1 MHSLLRTMDHHGIP
15 SEAAKVIVVIAL
27 FAVASILSRLLGAS
41 VGHLRA
47 RVESVS
53 LDSPLVAIAQ
63 RETAVAL
70 LQTAVRYVVFFV
82 ALVLA
87 ITTFSGA
94 TRFSAL
100 AGASFTAVIIAFAA
114 QRFLIDIISGF
125 LMFFEGWYTVGSTVV
140 VEPWKLEGV
149 VEDVSLRA
157 TKIRAVSG
165 DVIRLTN
172 SQIFAL
178 RVLPDGGHRYEV
190 ELFVHDADAGEQLI
204 RTVARLVPSGPTA
217 FVVPPEVVSITDLDQ
232 DLHRVTA
239 KATVAVGCAWMA
251 EDLLPSLLRE
261 RADDDLI
268 VHGPVILPT
277 DASAASRFARAG
289 RLRQR
294 RAGAGRTPWRNPA
307 GTRASRRS

>member
-1 MHSLLRTMDHHGIP
+1 MHSLLRTMTSHGIP
-15 SEAAKVIVVIAL
+15 SDAAKAVVVLVL
-27 FAVASILSRLLGAS
+27 FGLASLLSRLIGSA
-41 VGHLRA
+41 VGHLRS
-47 RVESVS
+47 RVESIS

-63 RETAVAL
+63 RQTAVAL

-82 ALVLA
+82 AAVLA
-87 ITTFSGA
+87 ITTVSGA
-94 TRFSAL
+94 TRISAI
-100 AGASFTAVIIAFAA
+100 AGASFTAVVIGFAA
-114 QRFLIDIISGF
+114 QRFLVDIISGF

-165 DVIRLTN
+165 DVIRLNN
-172 SQIFAL
+172 SQIPAL

-190 ELFVHDADAGEQLI
+190 ELFVHDAAAAERLVD
-204 RTVARLVPSGPTA
+204 TVAKLVPSGPTA
-217 FVVPPEVVSITDLDQ
+217 FVVPPEVTSVNELDGDLY
-232 DLHRVTA
+232 RVTA
-239 KATVAVGCAWMA
+239 KTAVAVGCAWMA
-251 EDLLPSLLRE
+251 DDLLPSLLRE

-289 RLRQR
+289 RFRQL
-294 RAGAGRTPWRNPA
+294 
-307 GTRASRRS
+307 RASSSRAR